1 MSELEALIARAIYD
15 SGVDLKPVE
24 RKAIVSHVAS
34 KLREEAQVVRMEME
48 HVVWGTV
55 Q

>member
-1 MSELEALIARAIYD
+1 MTELEALIARAVYD
-15 SGVDLKPVE
+15 SGVDLTPIE
-24 RKAIVSHVAS
+24 RKAIVSHVAG
-34 KLREEAQVVRMEME
+34 KLREEAQIVRMEME